1 MASVFSHVRQR
12 VLRERI
18 LSLSKPHSL
27 AIIQALALLPAT
39 ARNHISIVAFKVC
52 VRAETA
58 LWEVRF
64 LWLICVTQLYRKNS
78 CLVWVTNIILLEM

>member
-12 VLRERI
+12 VLQERI

-27 AIIQALALLPAT
+27 AIIQPLALLPAT
-39 ARNHISIVAFKVC
+39 ARNHISIVVFKVC

-58 LWEVRF
+58 LWKVRF
-64 LWLICVTQLYRKNS
+64 LWFTCVTWLHRRTS
-78 CLVWVTNIILLEM
+78 FLVWVTNVILLEM